1 LFATLKEQ
9 GDPRMSGRGE
19 VFDRY
24 PYANVQKDFH
34 RRYTSGELKKWITG
48 WVNKSDFEKEPVEE

>member
-1 LFATLKEQ
+1 MFGK
-9 GDPRMSGRGE
+9 GE

-24 PYANVQKDFH
+24 PYAHAQKDFH
-34 RRYTSGELKKWITG
+34 RRHTSGELKKWITG